1 MGRPAGVGNKT
12 PQELKIEAELLKRK
26 AEMKE
31 LERKRKVL
39 QKERQGTVKN
49 AKTPGCQDYAKG
61 GDLYDDELC
70 PGCTSS
76 MTSGAGEVLKWGL
89 MSVVGILATVLVT
102 KKDE

>member
-31 LERKRKVL
+31 LERKRKAL

-49 AKTPGCQDYAKG
+49 GK
-61 GDLYDDELC
+61 
-70 PGCTSS
+70 
-76 MTSGAGEVLKWGL
+76 
-89 MSVVGILATVLVT
+89 
-102 KKDE
+102 

>member
-49 AKTPGCQDYAKG
+49 AK
-61 GDLYDDELC
+61 
-70 PGCTSS
+70 
-76 MTSGAGEVLKWGL
+76 
-89 MSVVGILATVLVT
+89 
-102 KKDE
+102 